1 MADSANEKGAGKKSG
16 RVRKRREAEEKK
28 EEPLERREGGG
39 KGKWARRQRPTAR
52 KVARKKRPT
61 ARMSCGK
68 PAPKKQVIPEGMN
81 VEYFWAREL
90 SKHEADW
97 MREERT
103 REEAENIEK
112 ERKRKGL
119 EPRTE
124 AEILEHES
132 KIQDEPIRLLVEW
145 MEEGE
150 KKEKWELL

>member
-1 MADSANEKGAGKKSG
+1 M
-16 RVRKRREAEEKK
+16 
-28 EEPLERREGGG
+28 
-39 KGKWARRQRPTAR
+39 
-52 KVARKKRPT
+52 
-61 ARMSCGK
+61 
-68 PAPKKQVIPEGMN
+68 VIPEGMN

-90 SKHEADW
+90 RKDGANW

>member
-1 MADSANEKGAGKKSG
+1 MG

-39 KGKWARRQRPTAR
+39 KGKRARRQRPTAR
-52 KVARKKRPT
+52 KVARKKPT

-68 PAPKKQVIPEGMN
+68 PAPKMVIPEGMN

-90 SKHEADW
+90 KKDGANW

-132 KIQDEPIRLLVEW
+132 KIQDEPIRLRLLVEW